1 MLKGIKHSIT
11 ECLSPTGRHLAAL
24 RGDFRS
30 RCGRFKND
38 RSAAQQQALTVN
50 FVRVLTAWGIDD
62 VSEIPGVIRILRL
75 RSLVFVLPVL
85 VCAVT
90 AAIFQTFIACL
101 TLLLVA
107 APCLLGL
114 LTNSWR
120 ISILKKRRFL
130 PFLRWLVSAGW
141 GGRPEGRRSRVR

>member
-1 MLKGIKHSIT
+1 MFKGIKHSIT

-30 RCGRFKND
+30 RC
-38 RSAAQQQALTVN
+38 SATQQQALTVD

-62 VSEIPGVIRILRL
+62 ASEIPGVIRMLRL

-130 PFLRWLVSAGW
+130 PFLRWLVSAG
-141 GGRPEGRRSRVR
+141 GRVCF

>member
-38 RSAAQQQALTVN
+38 RSAAQQQALTVD
-50 FVRVLTAWGIDD
+50 FVRVLMAWGIDD
-62 VSEIPGVIRILRL
+62 VSEIPGVIRMLRL

-85 VCAVT
+85 VCAAT
-90 AAIFQTFIACL
+90 AAMFQTFIACL
-101 TLLLVA
+101 TFLLVA

-120 ISILKKRRFL
+120 IFILKKRRFL

-141 GGRPEGRRSRVR
+141 GVCL